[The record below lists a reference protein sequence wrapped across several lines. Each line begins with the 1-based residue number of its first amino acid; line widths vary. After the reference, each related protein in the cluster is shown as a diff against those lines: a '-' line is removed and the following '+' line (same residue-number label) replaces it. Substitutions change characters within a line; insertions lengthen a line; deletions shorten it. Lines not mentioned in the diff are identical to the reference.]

1 MQIEPRPVI
10 AVVDDDA
17 GVRDSLRFLL
27 ETAGH
32 AVETYE
38 SGARFLAEARPARVA
53 CLVLDQKMP
62 QVTGLELLAR
72 LRQRGFAIPALLV
85 ASEPGAVLTRRAAE
99 LGALGVLEKP
109 LAQDDLLARIE
120 AAVA

>member
-72 LRQRGFAIPALLV
+72 LRQRGFAMPALLV

>member
-1 MQIEPRPVI
+1 MSNPPRVVAI
-10 AVVDDDA
+10 VDDDP
-17 GVRDSLRFLL
+17 GVCASLRFLL

-38 SGARFLAEARPARVA
+38 SGARVLAEADRGRIG
-53 CLVLDQKMP
+53 CLVLDQQMP
-62 QVTGLELLAR
+62 QLTGLDLLAR
-72 LRQRGFAIPALLV
+72 LRADGMETPTLLIVSTPSPAV
-85 ASEPGAVLTRRAAE
+85 SRRAVE

-120 AAVA
+120 SAIA